1 VNYVKISW
9 IYVTN
14 IGFRSFTFAYDK
26 NTHLKINQMKQ
37 IGIVIMILGLG
48 LTLFTAI
55 TFFTREKVVD
65 LGIVEITRNQP
76 HYLNWSPFVGMAV
89 MVIGGFMIYLAKK
102 R

>member
-1 VNYVKISW
+1 
-9 IYVTN
+9 
-14 IGFRSFTFAYDK
+14 
-26 NTHLKINQMKQ
+26 MKQ

>member
-1 VNYVKISW
+1 
-9 IYVTN
+9 
-14 IGFRSFTFAYDK
+14 
-26 NTHLKINQMKQ
+26 MKQ

-55 TFFTREKVVD
+55 TFFTHEKVVD

-89 MVIGGFMIYLAKK
+89 MVIGGFMIYLGKK
-102 R
+102 K

>member
-1 VNYVKISW
+1 
-9 IYVTN
+9 
-14 IGFRSFTFAYDK
+14 
-26 NTHLKINQMKQ
+26 MKQ
-37 IGIVIMILGLG
+37 LGIVIMILGLG

-65 LGIVEITRNQP
+65 LGVVEITRNQP

-89 MVIGGFMIYLAKK
+89 MVIGGFMIYLANKK